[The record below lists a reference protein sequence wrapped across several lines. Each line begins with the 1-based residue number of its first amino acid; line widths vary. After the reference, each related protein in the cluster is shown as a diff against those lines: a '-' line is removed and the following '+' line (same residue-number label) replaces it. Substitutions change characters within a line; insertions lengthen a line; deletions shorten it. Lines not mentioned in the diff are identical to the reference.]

1 VGRAGRDGQD
11 SICQLLLVP
20 QDRVVLENFTFG
32 DTPTRQAVGRLLEV
46 IAGQAETFH
55 ISHYQLSAETDIR
68 ILVARTLLTYLEL
81 DGYIAGT
88 APRYDTYKLKPLVT
102 SKQILAHFS
111 GERRDFVGGMLS
123 CLTKGRTWFLLNMAV
138 AARRLR
144 CERERLV
151 KAVEYLSERGW
162 IEIQVSDLVHGYQRL
177 RPLEPLQRL
186 ADELHQRLVEREAA
200 EIARLDEVFELAQ
213 AADCLPQRLSA
224 HFGEQLSAPCG
235 RCTACAG
242 EG

>member
-1 VGRAGRDGQD
+1 KTAEAVAEMLSERGLAARPYHAGMDDVVRAQTQKWFLDSADGIVVATIAFGMGIDKPNIRYVYHYNPPASLEAYAQEVGRAGRDGQD

-20 QDRVVLENFTFG
+20 QDRIVLENFTFG

-151 KAVEYLSERGW
+151 KAVEYLSE
-162 IEIQVSDLVHGYQRL
+162 
-177 RPLEPLQRL
+177 
-186 ADELHQRLVEREAA
+186 
-200 EIARLDEVFELAQ
+200 
-213 AADCLPQRLSA
+213 
-224 HFGEQLSAPCG
+224 
-235 RCTACAG
+235 
-242 EG
+242 